1 MDKYH
6 TPLFAAEI
14 VALLQA
20 HDCKIVVDGTCGEG
34 GHTLAFLKAGMQ
46 VIPMDYDT
54 RLIERAQSR
63 LNKEGFGDTKVQ
75 RGNFAQMQDVVRRT
89 GHGLVDAV
97 LFDVGISLHHIKA
110 LRKGFSFENSEPLD
124 MRADSSATMTA
135 SDYINK
141 LTENELYELIAT
153 GSEITS
159 SRRLAHLIIERCG
172 SESGPLTTVGDLR
185 MIVKQLGYSD
195 KEENM
200 ILARLMQA
208 FRIAVNNE
216 LGSLKEG
223 LVQAAELVRS
233 GGLVIT
239 ITFHSL
245 EDRLVK
251 LYFKK
256 HADFSAVLS
265 KPHRNIDLPFAE
277 SAQLRVYAKQ

>member
-20 HDCKIVVDGTCGEG
+20 HDCKVIVDGTCGEG
-34 GHTLAFLKAGMQ
+34 GHTLAFLKAGMR

-63 LNKEGFGDTKVQ
+63 LNKEGFSDTKVQ
-75 RGNFAQMQDVVRRT
+75 RGNFAQMQDVVRKS

-110 LRKGFSFENSEPLD
+110 LKKGFSFENSEPLD
-124 MRADSSATMTA
+124 MRADSSAIEMA

-141 LTENELYELIAT
+141 LTEGELYELIAT

-159 SRRLAHLIIERCG
+159 SRRLAHLIIERRG
-172 SESGPLTTVGDLR
+172 YGPLTTVGDLR
-185 MIVKQLGYSD
+185 MIVKKLGYSD

-223 LVQAAELVRS
+223 LVQAAELVRL

-256 HADFSAVLS
+256 RSDFSAALS

>member
-20 HDCKIVVDGTCGEG
+20 QNCKIVVDGTCGEG

-63 LNKEGFGDTKVQ
+63 LNKEGFGEVKVQ
-75 RGNFAQMQDVVRRT
+75 RGNFAHMQDVVRRS

-110 LRKGFSFENSEPLD
+110 LKKGFSYDNSEPLD
-124 MRADSSATMTA
+124 MRADSSATETA
-135 SDYINK
+135 GDYINK
-141 LTENELYELIAT
+141 LTESELYELIAT

-159 SRRLAHLIIERCG
+159 SRRLAHLIVERRG
-172 SESGPLTTVGDLR
+172 HDPFVTVGDLR
-185 MIVKQLGYSD
+185 MIIKQLGYSD

-200 ILARLMQA
+200 ALSRLMQA

-223 LVQAAELVRS
+223 LAQASELVRL
-233 GGLVIT
+233 GGLIIT

-256 HADFSAVLS
+256 RSDFAAVLS
-265 KPHRNIDLPFAE
+265 KPHRNIELPFAE

>member
-20 HDCKIVVDGTCGEG
+20 HNCKIIVDGTCGEG
-34 GHTLAFLKAGMQ
+34 GHTLTFLKAGMQ
-46 VIPMDYDT
+46 VISMDYDT
-54 RLIERAQSR
+54 RLIERAQGR

-75 RGNFAQMQDVVRRT
+75 RGNFAQMQDVVRRS

-110 LRKGFSFENSEPLD
+110 LKKGFSYDNSEPLD
-124 MRADSSATMTA
+124 MRADSSATETA

-141 LTENELYELIAT
+141 LTESELYELIAT

-159 SRRLAHLIIERCG
+159 SRRLAHLIIERRG
-172 SESGPLTTVGDLR
+172 RGPLTTVGDLR

-195 KEENM
+195 KEETM

-223 LVQAAELVRS
+223 LIQASELVRS

-245 EDRLVK
+245 EDRMVK

-256 HADFSAVLS
+256 RSDFSAVLS
-265 KPHRNIDLPFAE
+265 KPHRNLDLPFAE